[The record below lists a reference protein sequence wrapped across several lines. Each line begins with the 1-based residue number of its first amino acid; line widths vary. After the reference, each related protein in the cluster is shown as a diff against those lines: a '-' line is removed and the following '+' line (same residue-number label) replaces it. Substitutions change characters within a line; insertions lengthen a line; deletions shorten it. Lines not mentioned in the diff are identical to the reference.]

1 MADPIE
7 ELNMV
12 FQTCG
17 IADPVVRTNII
28 NREGFTS
35 LEDLGV
41 LETDT
46 DVSDMAK
53 RLASRTQAEGR
64 VYLGTV
70 VVKRLQTLVWWVR
83 DHQKRGLTVN
93 AADFTVQEMN
103 QAAEMKG
110 LKREMADKEPSVSDL
125 GKFDPDD
132 FDAYEDAFLNLLAQT
147 YGVIHEPLRYV
158 VRSDVAPDTFA
169 TTEEQQMYQFPLAG
183 NSFELDNQSVYRKL
197 KAFLI
202 DSPGWAWIEPHD
214 TAEDGRAAYMAW
226 TAHYNGEGELS
237 KRTAIAKAKL
247 DQLHYK
253 NERSMSFEKCTEV
266 MTKCFNTLHKDPDQ
280 RYSDRQKVEKLL
292 KAIKCQE
299 GELLAAKVVIDQQY
313 PRNFAGACG
322 YFSQQVARIH
332 GPAQLEYKQQRGKK
346 RGIYAI
352 DARAGRG
359 GRGRGRTGSRGGR
372 GGRGGRGRGNSVNTH
387 VINGIDVTDPMRN
400 FTAQEW
406 ETLGPANRALVMEM
420 RNRASGRNGTGSR
433 GRGRGRGRGDDNG
446 GRSVNVSS
454 VTFEDESQEHNSGQP
469 DGTRSD
475 RAGRNGRG
483 FGRGAY
489 GPQNRS

>member
-12 FQTCG
+12 FQTCR

-110 LKREMADKEPSVSDL
+110 LKREMTDKEPSVSDL

-147 YGVIHEPLRYV
+147 YGVIREPLRYV
-158 VRSDVAPDTFA
+158 VRPDVAPDTFA
-169 TTEEQQMYQFPLAG
+169 TTEEQRMYQFPLAG
-183 NSFELDNQSVYRKL
+183 NSFELDNQSVYRKR

-253 NERSMSFEKCTEV
+253 NERSMSFEKCRRW
-266 MTKCFNTLHKDPDQ
+266 KS
-280 RYSDRQKVEKLL
+280 YSKQSSAR
-292 KAIKCQE
+292 KAS
-299 GELLAAKVVIDQQY
+299 Y
-313 PRNFAGACG
+313 WPRR
-322 YFSQQVARIH
+322 SSS
-332 GPAQLEYKQQRGKK
+332 
-346 RGIYAI
+346 
-352 DARAGRG
+352 
-359 GRGRGRTGSRGGR
+359 TS
-372 GGRGGRGRGNSVNTH
+372 NTH
-387 VINGIDVTDPMRN
+387 
-400 FTAQEW
+400 
-406 ETLGPANRALVMEM
+406 ETLPAHVDISPSRLPESTALPSSNISNRGERSEESMQSTQGPDVVY
-420 RNRASGRNGTGSR
+420 T
-433 GRGRGRGRGDDNG
+433 D
-446 GRSVNVSS
+446 V
-454 VTFEDESQEHNSGQP
+454 DELEAAA
-469 DGTRSD
+469 DAEAVEAEAEAT
-475 RAGRNGRG
+475 A
-483 FGRGAY
+483 
-489 GPQNRS
+489 